1 MNPTY
6 TIDLALK
13 PTTFDLWHVCLA
25 GTVVVLALLLISLL
39 VVMVFSLDRA
49 SKKTLSAIMQQA
61 QAPAPKA
68 EVKVVEKL
76 VEVPKLV
83 EVEKV
88 VEKIV
93 EKIVEVEKIVPGPAP
108 EPVIL
113 KEATP
118 DAALQLL
125 GLLQKEA
132 RFIDFIKEDITSYGD
147 ADIGIAARVVH
158 EGCKRAIN
166 EHFSLAAVRT
176 ESEGSKV
183 TLPEGFDAASVRLTG
198 NIVGSAP
205 FTGTLVHKGWQVTN
219 IRLPKLTQGHNAAVI
234 AAAEVEL

>member
-1 MNPTY
+1 MNNY
-6 TIDLALK
+6 TIDLSLK

-25 GTVVVLALLLISLL
+25 GTVVVLALILIVLLLSMVISLAR
-39 VVMVFSLDRA
+39 SN
-49 SKKTLSAIMQQA
+49 KKPAESAA
-61 QAPAPKA
+61 QPLTVTP
-68 EVKVVEKL
+68 EPVIKV
-76 VEVPKLV
+76 
-83 EVEKV
+83 
-88 VEKIV
+88 V
-93 EKIVEVEKIVPGPAP
+93 EKIVEVEKIVQAPAP

-132 RFIDFIKEDITSYGD
+132 RFIDFIKEDIGNYSD
-147 ADIGIAARVVH
+147 ADIGVAARVVH
-158 EGCKRAIN
+158 EGCNKAIN
-166 EHFSLAAVRT
+166 EHFTLATVRS

-183 TLPEGFDAASVRLTG
+183 TLPAGFDAGSVRLTG

-205 FTGTLVHKGWQVTN
+205 FTGTLVHKGWQVTD
-219 IRLPKLTQGHNAAVI
+219 IRLPKLTQGYNAKII

>member
-1 MNPTY
+1 MNNY
-6 TIDLALK
+6 TIDLSLK

-25 GTVVVLALLLISLL
+25 GTVAVLALILIVLLLSMVISLAR
-39 VVMVFSLDRA
+39 SN
-49 SKKTLSAIMQQA
+49 KKPAESAA
-61 QAPAPKA
+61 QPLTVTP
-68 EVKVVEKL
+68 EPVIKV
-76 VEVPKLV
+76 
-83 EVEKV
+83 
-88 VEKIV
+88 V
-93 EKIVEVEKIVPGPAP
+93 EKIVEVEKIVQAPAP

-132 RFIDFIKEDITSYGD
+132 RFIDFIKEDIGNYSD
-147 ADIGIAARVVH
+147 ADIGVAARVVH
-158 EGCKRAIN
+158 EGCNKAIN
-166 EHFSLAAVRT
+166 EHFTLATVRS

-183 TLPEGFDAASVRLTG
+183 TLPAGFDAGSVRLTG

-205 FTGTLVHKGWQVTN
+205 FTGTLVHKGWQVTEL
-219 IRLPKLTQGHNAAVI
+219 RLPKLTQGYNAKII